1 MAEKATEKKVAE
13 KKVLTAEELAQINAA
28 IEVLK
33 QSGLVSEDFA
43 QVLKLVPN
51 WHDTEANKEIKKEV
65 IESFNSSE
73 EFKNYIDGEFQEELK
88 NVVGFARLASIL
100 NNIKSFY
107 ARRESKGARKP
118 KVKTTVLNIK
128 GTAYNVSV
136 ELLKQV
142 KADESLSQEDKFK
155 ALLEDA
161 NTTKVEVVD
170 VL

>member
-107 ARRESKGARKP
+107 ARRESKGTRKP

>member
-107 ARRESKGARKP
+107 ARRESKGARKS

>member
-1 MAEKATEKKVAE
+1 MSEKATEKKAAE
-13 KKVLTAEELAQINAA
+13 KKVLTAEELASINAA

-33 QSGLVSEDFA
+33 QSGLVSKDFE

-51 WHDTEANKEIKKEV
+51 WHDTEANKETKKEV
-65 IESFNSSE
+65 IEAFNSSE

-88 NVVGFARLASIL
+88 NVIGFARLASIL
-100 NNIKSFY
+100 NNIKFFY